1 MNRNIKGRQIHNLL
15 PMCCL
20 LFLILC
26 MTGCATQLRIHSDF
40 VPAGSL
46 RLAQVM
52 QIGKR
57 ADILQS
63 KDIYEAIIASGIK
76 DSDIADGSVVV
87 ARIFCCGGIS
97 ANLSS
102 ERANAIM
109 MFVPSGIT
117 AGLGD
122 VVEVRS
128 GHPPEKGDAGQL
140 NVVTRMVQ
148 KYEDKEGGCWWDP
161 KDDRLWLRVLY
172 CDWMPKEG
180 WIKQGG
186 TNPAWYLPPSS
197 VTSEK

>member
-1 MNRNIKGRQIHNLL
+1 MRNIKHSSNLRL
-15 PMCCL
+15 MYRM
-20 LFLILC
+20 LFLVLL
-26 MTGCATQLRIHSDF
+26 MTGCSTSLRIHSDF

-57 ADILQS
+57 ADILQG
-63 KDIYEAIIASGIK
+63 KKMYEAIIASGVK
-76 DSDIADGSVVV
+76 DSEVADGSVVA

-109 MFVPSGIT
+109 MFVPTGINVGSGDI
-117 AGLGD
+117 
-122 VVEVRS
+122 VEVRS
-128 GHPPEKGDAGQL
+128 GRPPEKGDAGQL
-140 NVVTRMVQ
+140 NIVTRVVQ
-148 KYEDKEGGCWWDP
+148 KYGDTEGKCWWDP

-172 CDWMPKEG
+172 CDWMPAEG

-186 TNPAWYLPPSS
+186 ANPAWYRPPSS
-197 VTSEK
+197 VIPEK